1 MARGVARSFRRLRI
15 NLLWVMVV
23 AAMLGCAQAP
33 APPLPAE
40 LRRNLSPLP
49 VIGSAVPTGVTIIPI
64 PTGNAKGA
72 VNGAGEAV
80 ARAVQ
85 GCLDVDPTG
94 LCVAAALFF
103 SPYLA
108 VGGAV
113 YGIAAVEPESRVKSA
128 REEIE
133 RVMARQSFHADLARR
148 VQAVGREQAAHIALL
163 PFSTRAPQSGRQVE
177 GGKMMLELAMFNIR
191 LGRKPAV
198 NPELSLIME
207 ARVRVL
213 RAADGS
219 ELYRAAFPYRSEQ
232 RRRFAEWAVDGARP
246 LRAELRRGYQ
256 AIAESIVQTLLLPPV
271 RTRVN
276 APEIEAQLPL
286 SP

>member
-1 MARGVARSFRRLRI
+1 MTKGVARSFRHLRI
-15 NLLWVMVV
+15 NLMWVTVV
-23 AAMLGCAQAP
+23 AATLGCAQAP
-33 APPLPAE
+33 APPLSAE
-40 LRRNLSPLP
+40 LRQRLSPLQ
-49 VIGSAVPTGVTIIPI
+49 VIGSAVPTEVVIIPI

-80 ARAVQ
+80 AGAVQ

-113 YGIAAVEPESRVKSA
+113 YGIAAVEPESRVDSA
-128 REEIE
+128 RTSIE

-163 PFSTRAPQSGRQVE
+163 PFSARAPQSGYRAE
-177 GGKMMLELAMFNIR
+177 AGKMILELAMFTIR

-213 RAADGS
+213 RGGDGG
-219 ELYRAAFPYRSEQ
+219 ELYHAAFPYRSGQ
-232 RRRFAEWAVDGARP
+232 SRRFSEWAVDGARP
-246 LRAELRRGYQ
+246 LRAELRRGYL
-256 AIAESIVQTLLLPPV
+256 AISEAIVQTLLLPPA
-271 RTRVN
+271 RTRSN
-276 APEIEAQLPL
+276 APDLGALIPL